1 MTVQDDSRENELIQL
16 FNLERPVN
24 LTRSGT
30 DAILSL
36 NSLKIPFELKSTT
49 KTSVTT
55 VRDFGPEHI
64 KKWRGKH
71 WLFGFYEKGVH

>member
-30 DAILSL
+30 DAILTL
-36 NSLKIPFELKSTT
+36 EIVCKGN
-49 KTSVTT
+49 
-55 VRDFGPEHI
+55 I
-64 KKWRGKH
+64 KRR
-71 WLFGFYEKGVH
+71 

>member
-1 MTVQDDSRENELIQL
+1 MKVQYDSRENELIQL

-30 DAILSL
+30 DAILTF
-36 NSLKIPFELKSTT
+36 NTIKIPFELKSTT

-55 VRDFGPEHI
+55 VRDFGPKNI
-64 KKWRGKH
+64 KKWREKH
-71 WLFGFYEKGVH
+71 WLFGFYEKGVQ

>member
-30 DAILSL
+30 DAILTL
-36 NSLKIPFELKSTT
+36 NALKIPFELKV
-49 KTSVTT
+49 KVC
-55 VRDFGPEHI
+55 I
-64 KKWRGKH
+64 LMY
-71 WLFGFYEKGVH
+71 LFILQIYIFFKS